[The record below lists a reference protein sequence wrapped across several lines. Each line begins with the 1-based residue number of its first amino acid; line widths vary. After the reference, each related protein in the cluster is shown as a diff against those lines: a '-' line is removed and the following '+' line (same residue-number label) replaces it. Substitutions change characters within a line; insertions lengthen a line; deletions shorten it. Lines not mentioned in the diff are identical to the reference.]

1 MSATPTGGFPPPPS
15 DPYQTPDGHH
25 LPGAPQLPGRQPTP
39 GGHPMPAPG
48 APGGQ
53 PAPAAGKPSARRP
66 FVVTLAVLL
75 MLPSIVTWLIAGIA
89 FFRAMLGAEGDGLG
103 RALVV
108 GIGAGVLAIAL
119 LVVMLGALGIL
130 MAWTGDSAQ
139 GLAVPAGFTFGL
151 FVVVLVVLLVQG
163 KLSFAPT
170 MVTPLVVGG
179 LAGVALALIKSPP
192 ARTWFAGR
200 PRSPR
205 PGRRR

>member
-15 DPYQTPDGHH
+15 DPHPTPGG
-25 LPGAPQLPGRQPTP
+25 LQTP
-39 GGHPMPAPG
+39 GGHPTPAPAG
-48 APGGQ
+48 PGGN
-53 PAPAAGKPSARRP
+53 PAPAAGNPPARP
-66 FVVTLAVLL
+66 LVVTLAVLL

-192 ARTWFAGR
+192 ARAWFAGR
-200 PRSPR
+200 QRSPK
-205 PGRRR
+205 PARRR